1 VADDGTVFGL
11 DSDYATLHKDGKDD
25 SDRFQLHLTNIIVSW
40 MEAPAAARVVTD
52 ILDRLPD
59 AFSVDVYRD
68 KVEKVYQHVYDSYFG
83 RVAAC
88 TQLPDTVSNPWD
100 LRTHERT
107 LEVCSEVCRPGRN
120 AWTVPGVPLT
130 PSLVARVYK
139 NSPSITDLSRV

>member
-83 RVAAC
+83 EGRSVYAA
-88 TQLPDTVSNPWD
+88 
-100 LRTHERT
+100 
-107 LEVCSEVCRPGRN
+107 
-120 AWTVPGVPLT
+120 A
-130 PSLVARVYK
+130 
-139 NSPSITDLSRV
+139 